1 MRNLSILVT
10 LVLAAAALYLTSAR
24 AADTA
29 ADTAA
34 IGATAPAFTLDNSDG
49 KPVSLADY
57 KGKTVVLEWINKD
70 CPFVQRH
77 HAAKTMENLADKY
90 KSKDVVWLAI
100 NSSSSAT
107 NEIDKK
113 TVETFSLSYPVLND
127 SAGSVGRAYGAKT
140 TPHMF
145 IIDKEGKLAYKGGID
160 NDPQGTKANRTNYVA
175 QALDELLAGK
185 PVSTPETK
193 PYGCSVKYAK

>member
-34 IGATAPAFTLDNSDG
+34 IGAAAPAFTLDNSDG

-107 NEIDKK
+107 NDIDKK
-113 TVETFSLSYPVLND
+113 TVETFSLNYPVLND

>member
-1 MRNLSILVT
+1 
-10 LVLAAAALYLTSAR
+10 
-24 AADTA
+24 
-29 ADTAA
+29 
-34 IGATAPAFTLDNSDG
+34 
-49 KPVSLADY
+49 
-57 KGKTVVLEWINKD
+57 
-70 CPFVQRH
+70 
-77 HAAKTMENLADKY
+77 MENLADKY